1 MSLIKRLDTHIS
13 KPIPYDIDI
22 IEKVGY
28 NFICDDIMRM
38 MESLILKEAR
48 AFEILK
54 KQYEEMLAGLPK
66 GSLTLKRGVYYYLNY
81 KEHGK
86 MVSKYVGKKSP
97 ETEAL
102 REKIEK
108 RRHIEKMLRN
118 IDAELK
124 IAQKVRET
132 E

>member
-1 MSLIKRLDTHIS
+1 
-13 KPIPYDIDI
+13 
-22 IEKVGY
+22 
-28 NFICDDIMRM
+28 MRM

-54 KQYEEMLAGLPK
+54 KQYEEILAGLPK

-86 MVSKYVGKKSP
+86 TVSKYVGKKSP
-97 ETEAL
+97 ETDAL
-102 REKIEK
+102 REKIER